1 MLRFEATLAF
11 RHLRAGGGQTALTVS
26 AVAAGV
32 IVILFISSLI
42 FGVQRQITTLLTDI
56 LPHITVTVPE
66 PKPLPLSRVQPT
78 DGIVSSRI
86 EGQSERQK
94 MIEDWRQALTVIRSI
109 PGVVAAVPAVSGQ
122 GFVSR
127 GGQRI
132 GATVFGATPEELEAV
147 TPVTK
152 FVYSGTYLG
161 LASDEIVISKRV
173 AEELGVQVGDR
184 VRLTSVASLSDSFKV
199 RGLYDTGREQSFGS
213 RAYITLR
220 RAQSLYATGNA
231 VQTILVKGAELFQAD
246 RIADR
251 ILALLPLKAES
262 WSRENPQVVAG
273 LGAQTAVTYLVSG
286 FSLLASSFAIASV
299 LIVSVLQKS
308 KEIGILKSMG
318 ARRRQILV
326 VFLLEGLGI
335 AVVGA
340 ALGALLGSGV
350 VIALSQ
356 VKQPVTRMGA
366 EPEALFPA
374 HLSPPLIAAAMGAA
388 ILATVIAAV
397 LPARR
402 AAALNPVDVI
412 R

>member
-1 MLRFEATLAF
+1 
-11 RHLRAGGGQTALTVS
+11 
-26 AVAAGV
+26 
-32 IVILFISSLI
+32 
-42 FGVQRQITTLLTDI
+42 VQRQITTLLTDI

-66 PKPLPLSRVQPT
+66 PKPTPLSRLQPSQ
-78 DGIVSSRI
+78 GIISSRI
-86 EGQSERQK
+86 EGQTERQK
-94 MIEDWRQALTVIRSI
+94 QIEDWRQALEVIRSI
-109 PGVVAAVPAVSGQ
+109 PGVVAAAPAVSGQ
-122 GFVSR
+122 GFISR

-152 FVYSGTYLG
+152 FVYAGRYLG
-161 LASDEIVISKRV
+161 LGADEIVISKRV
-173 AEELGVQVGDR
+173 SEDLGVEVGDR
-184 VRLTSVASLSDSFKV
+184 VRLTSTVSLSDSFLI
-199 RGLYDTGREQSFGS
+199 RGIYDTGREQSFGA
-213 RAYITLR
+213 RAYISLR

-231 VQTILVKGAELFQAD
+231 VQTILVKGKDLFDAD

-262 WSRENPQVVAG
+262 WSRENPQIVAG
-273 LGAQTAVTYLVSG
+273 LGAQLAVTYLVSG

-335 AVVGA
+335 AIVGAVVGSL
-340 ALGALLGSGV
+340 LGAGV
-350 VIALSQ
+350 VVALSQ
-356 VKQPVTRMGA
+356 IKQPVTRVGG
-366 EPEALFPA
+366 EPEALFPYQ
-374 HLSPPLIAAAMGAA
+374 LSAPLIAAAMGSA
-388 ILATVIAAV
+388 ILATVLAAV

>member
-11 RHLRAGGGQTALTVS
+11 RHLRAGGGQTVLTVS

-42 FGVQRQITTLLTDI
+42 FGVQKQITQLLTDI

-66 PKPLPLSRVQPT
+66 PKPIPLSRLEPSG
-78 DGIVSSRI
+78 GIISSQV
-86 EGQSERQK
+86 EGQSERLK
-94 MIEDWRQALTVIRSI
+94 LIEDWQQALRVIRSI
-109 PGVVAAVPAVSGQ
+109 PGVVAAAPAVSGQ

-132 GATVFGATPEELEAV
+132 GATVFGATPEEMEAV

-152 FVYSGTYLG
+152 FVYAGRYFGLG
-161 LASDEIVISKRV
+161 SDEIVISKKV
-173 AEELGVQVGDR
+173 ADELGVEVGDR
-184 VRLTSVASLSDSFKV
+184 VRLTSTFSLSESFRVK
-199 RGLYDTGREQSFGS
+199 GLYDTGREQSFGS
-213 RAYITLR
+213 RAYVTLR
-220 RAQSLYATGNA
+220 TAQSLYTSGNA
-231 VQTILVKGAELFQAD
+231 VQAILVKGGNLFDAD

-251 ILALLPLKAES
+251 IQALLPLKADS
-262 WSRENPQVVAG
+262 WSRENPQIVAS
-273 LGAQTAVTYLVSG
+273 LGAQMAVNYVISG

-318 ARRRQILV
+318 ARRQQILV
-326 VFLLEGLGI
+326 IFLLEGLGI
-335 AVVGA
+335 AIIGA

-350 VIALSQ
+350 VMALGQ
-356 VKQPVTRMGA
+356 VKQPVTRMGG
-366 EPEALFPA
+366 EPEPLLPYQ
-374 HLSPPLIAAAMGAA
+374 LSPLLLAAAMGAA
-388 ILATVIAAV
+388 ILATVLAAV

-402 AAALNPVDVI
+402 AAALDPVDVI